1 MSTSNKKPLLSIL
14 NLLLFAAVVYVNM
27 LAVTLPI
34 NGKST
39 GELSDQYPNLF
50 VPAGFTFSIWGLIY
64 LLLLIFVVYQIWVSF
79 NKNTVQKLSIQSQ
92 VLFGLT
98 HVFNMS
104 WILAWHYEMI
114 ALSVLIMIAF
124 LSTLIILFLNN
135 EKIRNTTFVEK
146 LVIETPINV
155 YLGWISVAT
164 IANITA
170 LLVTIGWTGNPLT
183 ESTWTIIMLIIG
195 TALAAIML
203 FRRSNFAYALVII
216 WAFYGI
222 FSKRQTSTNPEIAQT
237 TLILIGIIAFSFIYV
252 LFKKLK
258 SNS

>member
-1 MSTSNKKPLLSIL
+1 MSTSNKKPLLSVL

-64 LLLLIFVVYQIWVSF
+64 LLLLIFMVYQIWVSF
-79 NKNTVQKLSIQSQ
+79 NKKTVQKLSIQSQ

-104 WILAWHYEMI
+104 WILAWHYEMV

-124 LSTLIILFLNN
+124 LATLIILFLNN
-135 EKIRNTTFVEK
+135 EKIRNTTFIEK
-146 LVIETPINV
+146 LVIETPLNV

-203 FRRSNFAYALVII
+203 LRRSNFAYALVII

-222 FSKRQTSTNPEIAQT
+222 FSKRQTSANPEIAQT
-237 TLILIGIIAFSFIYV
+237 ALILIAIISFSFAYI
-252 LFKKLK
+252 LFKKMISK
-258 SNS
+258 F

>member
-1 MSTSNKKPLLSIL
+1 MSTSNKKPLLSVL
-14 NLLLFAAVVYVNM
+14 NLLLFAVVVYVNM

-79 NKNTVQKLSIQSQ
+79 NKKTVQKLSIQSQ

-104 WILAWHYEMI
+104 WILAWHYEMV

-124 LSTLIILFLNN
+124 LATLIILFLNN
-135 EKIRNTTFVEK
+135 ERIRNATFIEK
-146 LVIETPINV
+146 LVIETPLNV

-203 FRRSNFAYALVII
+203 LRRSNFAYALVII

-222 FSKRQTSTNPEIAQT
+222 FSKRQTSANPEIAQT
-237 TLILIGIIAFSFIYV
+237 ALILIAIISFSFAYI
-252 LFKKLK
+252 LFKKMRSK
-258 SNS
+258 F

>member
-1 MSTSNKKPLLSIL
+1 MSTSNKKPLLSVL

-64 LLLLIFVVYQIWVSF
+64 LLLLIFMVYQIWVSF
-79 NKNTVQKLSIQSQ
+79 NKKTVQKLSIQSQ

-104 WILAWHYEMI
+104 WILAWHYEMV

-124 LSTLIILFLNN
+124 LATLIILFLNN
-135 EKIRNTTFVEK
+135 ERIRNTTFIEK
-146 LVIETPINV
+146 LVIETPLNV

-203 FRRSNFAYALVII
+203 LRRSNFAYALVII

-222 FSKRQTSTNPEIAQT
+222 FSKRQTSANPEIAQT
-237 TLILIGIIAFSFIYV
+237 ALILIAIISFSFAYI
-252 LFKKLK
+252 LFKKM
-258 SNS
+258 

>member
-1 MSTSNKKPLLSIL
+1 MSTSNKNPLLSIL
-14 NLLLFAAVVYVNM
+14 NLLLFVAVVYVNM

-34 NGKST
+34 KGKST

-222 FSKRQTSTNPEIAQT
+222 FSKRQTSANPEIAQT

>member
-1 MSTSNKKPLLSIL
+1 MSTSNKKPLLSVL

-64 LLLLIFVVYQIWVSF
+64 LLLLIFMVYQIWVSF
-79 NKNTVQKLSIQSQ
+79 NKKTVQKLSIQSQ

-104 WILAWHYEMI
+104 WILAWHYEMV

-124 LSTLIILFLNN
+124 LATLIILFLNN
-135 EKIRNTTFVEK
+135 EKIRNTTFIEK
-146 LVIETPINV
+146 LAIETPLNV

-203 FRRSNFAYALVII
+203 LRRSNFAYALVII

-222 FSKRQTSTNPEIAQT
+222 FSKRQTSANPEIAQT
-237 TLILIGIIAFSFIYV
+237 ALILIAIISFSFAYI
-252 LFKKLK
+252 LFKKMRSK
-258 SNS
+258 F

>member
-1 MSTSNKKPLLSIL
+1 MSTLNKKPILSIL
-14 NLLLFAAVVYVNM
+14 NLILFAAVVYVNM

-50 VPAGFTFSIWGLIY
+50 VPAGFTFSIWGVIY
-64 LLLLIFVVYQIWVSF
+64 LLLFIFVVYQNWVSF
-79 NKNTVQKLSIQSQ
+79 NKKTVQKLSTQSQ

-98 HVFNMS
+98 NILNIS
-104 WILAWHYEMI
+104 WILAWHYEMVT
-114 ALSVLIMIAF
+114 LSVLIMIAF
-124 LSTLIILFLNN
+124 LSTLIVLFLKN
-135 EKIRNTTFVEK
+135 EKIQYKTLSEK
-146 LVIETPINV
+146 IAIDTPISV

-170 LLVTIGWTGNPLT
+170 LLVTFGWTGSPLA
-183 ESTWTIIMLIIG
+183 ESTWTILMLSIG
-195 TALAAIML
+195 AALAVLML
-203 FRRSNFAYALVII
+203 FQRTNFAYALVII

-222 FSKRQTSTNPEIAQT
+222 FSKRQTSGNPEVAQT
-237 TLILIGIIAFSFIYV
+237 ALILIGIVAFSFIYV
-252 LFKKLK
+252 LFKKLR

>member
-1 MSTSNKKPLLSIL
+1 MSTSNKKPLLSVL

-64 LLLLIFVVYQIWVSF
+64 LLLLIFMVYQIWVSF
-79 NKNTVQKLSIQSQ
+79 NKKTVQKLSIQSQ

-104 WILAWHYEMI
+104 WILAWHYEMV
-114 ALSVLIMIAF
+114 AVTVLIMIAF
-124 LSTLIILFLNN
+124 LATLIILFLNN
-135 EKIRNTTFVEK
+135 EKIRNTTFIEK
-146 LVIETPINV
+146 LVIETPLNV

-203 FRRSNFAYALVII
+203 LRRSNFAYALVII

-222 FSKRQTSTNPEIAQT
+222 FSKRQTSANPEIAQT
-237 TLILIGIIAFSFIYV
+237 ALILIAIISFSFAYI
-252 LFKKLK
+252 LFKKMISK
-258 SNS
+258 F

>member
-1 MSTSNKKPLLSIL
+1 MSTSNKKPLLSVL

-64 LLLLIFVVYQIWVSF
+64 LLLLIFMVYQIWVSF
-79 NKNTVQKLSIQSQ
+79 NKKTVQKLSIQSQ

-104 WILAWHYEMI
+104 WILAWHYEMV

-124 LSTLIILFLNN
+124 LATLIILFLNN
-135 EKIRNTTFVEK
+135 EKIRNTTFIEK
-146 LVIETPINV
+146 LVIETPLNV

-203 FRRSNFAYALVII
+203 LRRSNFAYALVII

-222 FSKRQTSTNPEIAQT
+222 FSKRQTSANPEIAQT
-237 TLILIGIIAFSFIYV
+237 ALILIAIISFSFAYI
-252 LFKKLK
+252 LFKKMRSK
-258 SNS
+258 F

>member
-1 MSTSNKKPLLSIL
+1 M
-14 NLLLFAAVVYVNM
+14 
-27 LAVTLPI
+27 
-34 NGKST
+34 
-39 GELSDQYPNLF
+39 
-50 VPAGFTFSIWGLIY
+50 
-64 LLLLIFVVYQIWVSF
+64 VYQIWVSF
-79 NKNTVQKLSIQSQ
+79 NKKTVQKLSIQSQ

-104 WILAWHYEMI
+104 WILAWHYEMV

-124 LSTLIILFLNN
+124 LATLIILFLNN
-135 EKIRNTTFVEK
+135 EKIRNTTFIEK
-146 LVIETPINV
+146 LVIETPLNV

-203 FRRSNFAYALVII
+203 LRRSNFAYALVII

-222 FSKRQTSTNPEIAQT
+222 FSKRQTSANPEIAQT
-237 TLILIGIIAFSFIYV
+237 ALILIAIISFSFAYI
-252 LFKKLK
+252 LFKKMRSK
-258 SNS
+258 F